1 MAQSQSWPTP
11 AATPLPATTPAL
23 SPNYYMSLP
32 VIGTVADTRMT
43 STAYYG
49 NVKTV
54 AAQNSAG
61 GIQILYEYYTAATAG
76 ATASY
81 SIGQILVAKVTG
93 TCASSCFLGN
103 SIDAGESLSTKDIL
117 ITGVTDWNSNQG
129 AAFIFK
135 DVGFRFSQQ
144 AQLFARDGAANDL
157 FGYAVSLD
165 EFNPRRAFIGSPN
178 DDDLGAESGSIY
190 FFESSP
196 TAKYWT
202 EAQKL
207 VAKGSIAG
215 DRFGDAIQI
224 DGRFAIA
231 TAPGPQTYPPGG
243 SYTSGSCSFYT
254 FEQEKPKPPPK
265 PDPCQDSKSPKTLR
279 GMKSA
284 ELQSAETLI
293 SKTFMSSV
301 SPFADIKQTK
311 SLQWSQQQTFS
322 TSGCQGDLQISMYE
336 NDLAV
341 GNQFKDNPSWVF
353 GGTFLKDTGE
363 VITYTKNTVRAP
375 CTSSLFNTIL
385 TFTELVEMRDRATM
399 QFWEEWGV
407 YDDSSNSSCK
417 RPKPGPKPTPI
428 CETTRWS
435 QHQVITEPVPYNCSY
450 FGSAVD
456 MYGDYMV
463 ITARNMNVGAGDN
476 CFFDGTEPAN
486 WQDGGFYIYH
496 KRPSDGQW
504 TMIQKVLATEVDPAA
519 GAGYGL
525 VGSPIQL
532 TGTDILASYA
542 GASATPGNKVLVTDT
557 NYECVMF
564 DLGDQFGDGWGGAEL
579 VITQQDGVQER
590 YAPYCSSAGL
600 NLGRYFRW
608 CPHNQTMCGE
618 ITLEIPRA
626 EEFPFHWEIIW
637 GVLMEETDV
646 WVYGGYDTKM
656 VFNWDCDRKDLS
668 LVSATNIVANETCDS
683 GCQKFEP
690 TMRPT
695 PAKPKPDRTP
705 DFKHPTSLPTM
716 AMAPADARRLDEELS
731 HDELTLEWRDE
742 MAPDAS
748 LSAAEALAPQT
759 PLRQLKK
766 SKQPSTQHPTISPA
780 PTLLDNQNA
789 FDHWEFLKLI
799 DGGSGNWF
807 SPFGRST
814 EYYISDIHGKHLFK
828 SGTKCANGA
837 LTLSCW
843 QTLPPTGEFILRI
856 GGNMNTNVA
865 SHTANFCG
873 KTLASQSQL
882 VFSINNHKCTPISYF
897 TATRYCTN
905 YLNLKV
911 TMHGILLIHG
921 VQLNAL
927 SAIDIDV
934 LQQAFGSV
942 FNSHSYVDVEAKAQK
957 SIEGTVLTFS
967 VSVSITDFGYEQ
979 NDFEAEET
987 VAQTAFTSLSESFE
1001 SVTFS
1006 SAFDEQVSAFSMR
1019 GTPSSFSGHGS
1030 ISLQMLSDPTFEDK
1044 GPNDQS
1050 QLDPISFISESDK
1063 SSVSLTSH
1071 PLFNA
1076 GAFIAVLAVGM
1087 LAMAIYRH
1095 RRVST
1100 AEKARD
1106 YDDDTDTEH
1115 GIGNAKSIASST
1127 ASFLNTMGFNVP
1139 PTGSVYDPIELNSE
1153 HGGEALVPS
1162 KSSSDRKSGSSSGSG
1177 SSKKKSSSKS
1187 SSSSVD
1193 KEKSSSKSRKS
1204 SSSRSRPA
1212 GNGGS
1217 SSRSRSSSRAL
1228 SEDSSGSDDD
1238 AADLSLLLQ
1247 ESSRRRSEEKKGKFQ
1262 PSQRLQSPTSGDT
1275 AGFNI
1280 DALVKALADS
1290 AVHLSDEE

>member
-1 MAQSQSWPTP
+1 MILKFDWLLYIGFWCVAQSQTWGPTT
-11 AATPLPATTPAL
+11 AAPSAAFLPPTTPAL
-23 SPNYYMSLP
+23 SPNYYLSSPTMTAAL
-32 VIGTVADTRMT
+32 ADTRME

-49 NVKTV
+49 NVKTI
-54 AAQNSAG
+54 ASQNVNGA
-61 GIQILYEYYTAATAG
+61 IQILYEYYTAATAG
-76 ATASY
+76 AAASY
-81 SIGQILVAKVTG
+81 SIGQILVPKVTG
-93 TCASSCFLGN
+93 ACDNFCLLGYA
-103 SIDAGESLSTKDIL
+103 IDAGESLSTKDIL
-117 ITGVTDWNSNQG
+117 ISGATDWNSYQG

-144 AQLFARDGAANDL
+144 AQLYARDGSSNDL
-157 FGYAVSLD
+157 FGYSVSLE
-165 EFNPRRAFIGSPN
+165 EFNPRRAFIGAPG
-178 DDDLGAESGSIY
+178 DDDKGSGSGSVY

-207 VAKGSIAG
+207 VALGTTAG
-215 DRFGDAIQI
+215 DRFGAAVEV
-224 DGRFAIA
+224 DGRFAIV
-231 TAPGPQTYPPGG
+231 TAPGPITYPPDVLPG
-243 SYTSGSCSFYT
+243 YSGSCTFYT

-265 PDPCQDSKSPKTLR
+265 PDPCQDSKGPKTLR
-279 GMKSA
+279 GMKAA
-284 ELQSAETLI
+284 ELQSADVII
-293 SKTFMSSV
+293 SKTFMTSV

-311 SLQWSQQQTFS
+311 SLQWSQQQSFS
-322 TSGCQGDLQISMYE
+322 TTACQGDLQISMYE
-336 NDLAV
+336 SDLAV
-341 GNQFKDNPSWVF
+341 GNQFKDNPSWAF

-363 VITYTKNTVRAP
+363 VITYTRKTVRAP
-375 CTSSLFNTIL
+375 CTSSLFNTVL
-385 TFTELVEMRDRATM
+385 TFTELVEMRDMATM
-399 QFWEEWGV
+399 QFWEEWGA
-407 YDDSSNSSCK
+407 YDDNSNSSCN

-435 QHQVITEPVPYNCSY
+435 QHQVITAPDVYNCSY

-463 ITARNMNVGAGDN
+463 ITARNMRTGGADN
-476 CFFDGTEPAN
+476 CFHDGSEPTN
-486 WQDGGFYIYH
+486 WQDGGFYVYH
-496 KRPSDGQW
+496 KDPANGQW
-504 TMIQKVLATEVDPAA
+504 TMIQKFTIAEVDPTFGSGNHA
-519 GAGYGL
+519 L

-542 GASATPGNKVLVTDT
+542 GASATPGNKIIVTDT

-668 LVSATNIVANETCDS
+668 LVSATHIVANETCDS

-705 DFKHPTSLPTM
+705 DSKSPTPMPTTM
-716 AMAPADARRLDEELS
+716 PPTDARRLDEELS
-731 HDELTLEWRDE
+731 QDELTSGWRDE

-748 LSAAEALAPQT
+748 LSAKEALAAESP
-759 PLRQLKK
+759 PRQLKK
-766 SKQPSTQHPTISPA
+766 SKQPSTHHPTISPA
-780 PTLLDNQNA
+780 PTLVDNQNA
-789 FDHWEFLKLI
+789 YDHWEFLKLI
-799 DGGSGNWF
+799 DDGTGNWF

-843 QTLPPTGEFILRI
+843 QTLPPNGEFILRI
-856 GGNMNTNVA
+856 GGNMNTNTA
-865 SHTANFCG
+865 THTANFCG
-873 KTLASQSQL
+873 KTLVRQSQL

-897 TATRYCTN
+897 TAQRYCTS
-905 YLNLKV
+905 YLHLQV

-921 VQLNAL
+921 VQLNTL
-927 SAIDIDV
+927 SAVDIDV
-934 LQQAFGSV
+934 LQQAFASV
-942 FNSHSYVDVEAKAQK
+942 FNSHSSVDLDAKAKQ
-957 SIEGTVLTFS
+957 STEGTVLTFS
-967 VSVSITDFGYEQ
+967 VSVSITNFGYEQ
-979 NDFEAEET
+979 TDFEAEES
-987 VAQTAFTSLSESFE
+987 VAQTAFTLLSESFD

-1006 SAFDEQVSAFSMR
+1006 SAFDEQVSAYSMR
-1019 GTPSSFSGHGS
+1019 GTPSSFTGHGS
-1030 ISLQMLSDPTFEDK
+1030 ISLQMLSDPTFDDK
-1044 GPNDQS
+1044 GSTEQS
-1050 QLDPISFISESDK
+1050 QLDPISFISQSDK
-1063 SSVSLTSH
+1063 SSFSFTSH

-1076 GAFIAVLAVGM
+1076 GAFVAVLAVGL

-1095 RRVST
+1095 RTVPAS
-1100 AEKARD
+1100 EKARD
-1106 YDDDTDTEH
+1106 FDEDTEH
-1115 GIGNAKSIASST
+1115 GIGNAGSVASST
-1127 ASFLNTMGFNVP
+1127 ASFFNTMGFNVP
-1139 PTGSVYDPIELNSE
+1139 PTGSVYEPIERNSE

-1162 KSSSDRKSGSSSGSG
+1162 KSSNSRKSGSSSG

-1187 SSSSVD
+1187 SGSSVD
-1193 KEKSSSKSRKS
+1193 KE
-1204 SSSRSRPA
+1204 
-1212 GNGGS
+1212 
-1217 SSRSRSSSRAL
+1217 
-1228 SEDSSGSDDD
+1228 
-1238 AADLSLLLQ
+1238 
-1247 ESSRRRSEEKKGKFQ
+1247 
-1262 PSQRLQSPTSGDT
+1262 
-1275 AGFNI
+1275 
-1280 DALVKALADS
+1280 V
-1290 AVHLSDEE
+1290 